1 MPYGEYAKC
10 PCCEKTVYG
19 RDHIGKIIPQ
29 SYLKKCCFAG
39 CKYYMILAPCLSN
52 HQGMSILSYR
62 HEIIN
67 QMLSISTFLKPIPS
81 MLEVLPLD
89 FYSNR

>member
-1 MPYGEYAKC
+1 M
-10 PCCEKTVYG
+10 
-19 RDHIGKIIPQ
+19 
-29 SYLKKCCFAG
+29 
-39 CKYYMILAPCLSN
+39 MLAPCLSN
-52 HQGMSILSYR
+52 HQGMSILSYC
-62 HEIIN
+62 HETIN